1 MYLQWDAGLN
11 LVWSRNSVEI
21 NGMLE
26 ESMNYFILMIVVAS
40 VCTILLRALPF
51 LIFGGKRE
59 IPEIVHYL
67 GRVLPPAIMVILVIY
82 CLKGISFLNS
92 PYGIPELLSVA
103 VVVLLHVWKR
113 NILLSVGLGTAL
125 YMFLVQVVF

>member
-1 MYLQWDAGLN
+1 
-11 LVWSRNSVEI
+11 
-21 NGMLE
+21 
-26 ESMNYFILMIVVAS
+26 MNYFILMIVVAS

-82 CLKGISFLNS
+82 CLKGINFLNS

>member
-1 MYLQWDAGLN
+1 
-11 LVWSRNSVEI
+11 
-21 NGMLE
+21 
-26 ESMNYFILMIVVAS
+26 MNYFILMIVVAS

-59 IPEIVHYL
+59 IPKIVHYL

>member
-1 MYLQWDAGLN
+1 
-11 LVWSRNSVEI
+11 
-21 NGMLE
+21 
-26 ESMNYFILMIVVAS
+26 MNYFILMIVVAS
-40 VCTILLRALPF
+40 VSTILLRSLPF

>member
-1 MYLQWDAGLN
+1 
-11 LVWSRNSVEI
+11 
-21 NGMLE
+21 
-26 ESMNYFILMIVVAS
+26 MNYFILMIVVAS

-59 IPEIVHYL
+59 NPEIVHYL

>member
-1 MYLQWDAGLN
+1 
-11 LVWSRNSVEI
+11 
-21 NGMLE
+21 
-26 ESMNYFILMIVVAS
+26 MNYFILMIVVAS

-59 IPEIVHYL
+59 ILEIVHYL

>member
-1 MYLQWDAGLN
+1 
-11 LVWSRNSVEI
+11 
-21 NGMLE
+21 
-26 ESMNYFILMIVVAS
+26 MNYFILMIVVAS

-92 PYGIPELLSVA
+92 PYGISELLSVA